1 MTLRRRAR
9 AGMTLV
15 ELMVAMAAVALIS
28 VMLVALMSSGLGLW
42 SAAERQRKVYTRARV
57 VFSYL
62 EGDLQTVLT
71 RDPPGGLVYNRL
83 FCEPDKDGRQVLMI
97 TRTFGTGSE
106 RGLAFAAGDGLDA
119 VDLPGSGEKPRTDDE
134 DADPRSGRADEEI
147 YNFKDDDGDGRI
159 DEDLAPLAGSAQVA
173 YLLKGRELRRALRS
187 PAGAEFQS
195 MFKDSSVLC
204 RDVIHFGILFAT
216 PYSRVQY
223 GGADARNRELG
234 PYTTSWYADLPLLP
248 SRKKPRGPFGVER
261 LWDSTRGVIPG
272 FSFYVGSESKDD
284 GEDDVFPELVRVT
297 LVVEPHELRTVRSDT
312 LGYVD
317 DTTGFIPVASTD
329 GFPPGGRADSYVLVG
344 EEWMHYSGK
353 SDRSFT
359 VDGRGARGTVAA
371 VHQRGASVRRGYTF
385 TRTFFLP
392 GYRNEDATVV
402 GKLK

>member
-1 MTLRRRAR
+1 MMQRAR

-15 ELMVAMAAVALIS
+15 ELLVAMAAVALIS
-28 VMLVALMSSGLGLW
+28 MMLVALMSSGLGLW

-62 EGDLQTVLT
+62 EGDLETALT
-71 RDPPGGLVYNRL
+71 RDPPGSAVRNRL
-83 FCEPDKDGRQVLMI
+83 FCAPDPAGRQVLMI

-106 RGLAFAAGDGLDA
+106 RGLAFTAGDGLDV
-119 VDLPGSGEKPRTDDE
+119 VDRPGAGEKPRPDDE
-134 DADPRSGRADEEI
+134 DSDPRSGRADEEL
-147 YNFKDDDGDGRI
+147 YNFKDDDGDGRV
-159 DEDLAPLAGSAQVA
+159 DEDLAPLAGSAQVV
-173 YLLKGRELRRALRS
+173 YLLEGRELKRGLRA
-187 PAGAEFQS
+187 PAGADFAS

-204 RDVIHFGILFAT
+204 REVIYFGMLFAT

-223 GGADARNRELG
+223 GGLDARDRELG
-234 PYTTSWYADLPLLP
+234 PYSTSWYAGLPLLP

-272 FSFYVGSESKDD
+272 FSFYVGPESKDD

-312 LGYVD
+312 LGYVND
-317 DTTGFIPVASTD
+317 STGLIPVASTR
-329 GFPPGGRADSYVLVG
+329 GFPPGGRADSYVLVDD
-344 EEWMHYSGK
+344 EWMHYSSK
-353 SDRSFT
+353 DDRSFT
-359 VDGRGARGTVAA
+359 VDGRGARGTAAA

-385 TRTFFLP
+385 TRTFYIP
-392 GYRNEDATVV
+392 GYRSEDASVV